1 MFKVND
7 LETILKCIETYL
19 SRGNFEDQ
27 LDAWIENPLVAVD
40 PAIPPGEGS
49 VSAMIL
55 RAK

>member
-27 LDAWIENPLVAVD
+27 LDAWIENPLVPVD